1 MRSYYAVIFTSTL
14 SEQSDG
20 YDEMA
25 IKMEQLAKQQP
36 GFLGMETARSVV
48 GITIS
53 YWKDLDAIKK
63 WRSHLDHI
71 NAQKLGK
78 KKWYRYYKVRVC
90 RVEREYSF
98 EKNSSDSI
106 E

>member
-1 MRSYYAVIFTSTL
+1 MKSYYAVIFTSTL
-14 SEQSDG
+14 SEQSND

-63 WRSHLDHI
+63 WRGHIDHLK
-71 NAQKLGK
+71 AQKLGK
-78 KKWYRYYKVRVC
+78 EKWYRSYKVRVC

-98 EKNSSDSI
+98 DKNSRNI
-106 E
+106 H